1 MLRESLR
8 ILSWLIQSHYAIQK
22 LNATGPSAWCKSA
35 KILHEHKILIFITYH
50 TIQKLH
56 ECWPGP
62 QRSKVLTDIYPK
74 FAKLFIQRAGPKRIQ
89 HNAPWAKIMHEP
101 KSYCLILF
109 SQKMFKYAIQN
120 LHKPCSS
127 NGALVLHM
135 SGPMFHSMMQKDR
148 DLKQQK
154 RFTFQIPLSTYKW
167 RCFHCD
173 AKMLRVQ

>member
-127 NGALVLHM
+127 NGALVLWV
-135 SGPMFHSMMQKDR
+135 GPCSTAWCKRTETWSNKKDS
-148 DLKQQK
+148 
-154 RFTFQIPLSTYKW
+154 LSRY
-167 RCFHCD
+167 HCQHINED
-173 AKMLRVQ
+173 VFIVMRKCWECNS